1 MDAIVRIGTDKGSQ
15 DNQPRRI
22 GMKESRGNGGARK
35 MVLFKKKKNLRGGG
49 TDGFNLKQAVPVM
62 EPGGCRTHNGA
73 HFVGYIPNQNGG
85 IRDCSPRKEQKQMET
100 VQTYVPGASL
110 TSRRGEVVR
119 KVEWERR

>member
-1 MDAIVRIGTDKGSQ
+1 
-15 DNQPRRI
+15 
-22 GMKESRGNGGARK
+22 
-35 MVLFKKKKNLRGGG
+35 
-49 TDGFNLKQAVPVM
+49 M

-119 KVEWERR
+119 KVEWERRYAILHPRTTCPQVGTRISLANTLANRPGEMNQP